1 MEWDLVLGL
10 IILLV
15 IMPLLF
21 LAAFLIMLAALRR
34 RRVRRWR
41 KRATVESNDGRSV
54 RGPVSFPR
62 IWFQTTPP
70 RRSRRAY
77 EARVTGELFV
87 DPDEGQVLFKP
98 NPGGTFVLSKIVDVQ
113 MGRRGTDL
121 ANVWIEVHAEMDA
134 EATVVYLNDGTW
146 MGWRPL
152 LSDSNVRIA
161 TALAR
166 LLPAR
171 TASRR

>member
-1 MEWDLVLGL
+1 VERDLVLGL

-15 IMPLLF
+15 IIPLVF
-21 LAAFLIMLAALRR
+21 AAVVLALLAALGRH
-34 RRVRRWR
+34 RVRRWR
-41 KRATVESNDGRSV
+41 RRATVESNDDLV
-54 RGPVSFPR
+54 LRGPVSFPT

-70 RRSRRAY
+70 RRRLRAY
-77 EARVTGELFV
+77 DDRVTGELLV
-87 DPDEGQVLFKP
+87 GPDEGQVLFKP
-98 NPGGTFVLSKIVDVQ
+98 NPGGTLVLSKIVDVQ

-121 ANVWIEVHAEMDA
+121 ANAWIEVHAEMDA
-134 EATVVYLNDGTW
+134 APTVVYLNDGTW

-161 TALAR
+161 TALAQ